1 MHLGLCWLFRCSA
14 NFYSLYSRSAPGNDW
29 CLLKIGL
36 APEVQREGEQDVK
49 TVEKKVEKVEREEKE
64 EREEKG
70 EKEAEVWR
78 LEREI
83 ADVLG
88 MC

>member
-14 NFYSLYSRSAPGNDW
+14 SFYSHYSRSAPENDW

-36 APEVQREGEQDVK
+36 APEVEREGEQDVK
-49 TVEKKVEKVEREEKE
+49 TVEQKVEKE
-64 EREEKG
+64 EREEKE
-70 EKEAEVWR
+70 EKKEEVWR
-78 LEREI
+78 LKREI
-83 ADVLG
+83 DDVLG